1 MILSFIYSSKELN
14 EGAIANFFKKIALT
28 AVVSLIAVNGMSQT
42 PIKPSN
48 YDNGI
53 KEVVNIIRTNLNATP
68 KVYESRPSNDEKQSF
83 KNFVMD
89 VKKITSKEDLIL
101 VADENCITENN
112 EHYYVMYFITKKEA
126 ENLGDEEIFFYDRTI
141 KEYYIDIFEKT
152 K

>member
-1 MILSFIYSSKELN
+1 
-14 EGAIANFFKKIALT
+14 
-28 AVVSLIAVNGMSQT
+28 
-42 PIKPSN
+42 
-48 YDNGI
+48 
-53 KEVVNIIRTNLNATP
+53 
-68 KVYESRPSNDEKQSF
+68 
-83 KNFVMD
+83 MD